1 MDKFH
6 LRKFFTKEVKHEK
19 INDGCAGLWG
29 RRSGL
34 HRLGGASQKEEA
46 DRGSRGLRGCGSL
59 CRCCGWLGLVSDDG
73 IHQLLEF
80 QIHGD
85 RRRLENLCDT
95 EDAVALHDDM
105 GWLSRVGNGHWCV
118 KEGKAIGT
126 TILLARDNL
135 GGKATDWSKCGEN

>member
-1 MDKFH
+1 MVALGCGAGAVACIALAVHF
-6 LRKFFTKEVKHEK
+6 RKRKQT
-19 INDGCAGLWG
+19 
-29 RRSGL
+29 
-34 HRLGGASQKEEA
+34 GGAVA
-46 DRGSRGLRGCGSL
+46 YGVVGGWRRWW
-59 CRCCGWLGLVSDDG
+59 GWLGLVSDDG

-118 KEGKAIGT
+118 EEGKAIGT